1 MDALER
7 RIAADE
13 ATSQETTKTDDDG
26 FAEQMEDITQ
36 TQDIPKVSA
45 PEILLLP
52 QHLREMKALTSNFFQ
67 SHPKKVKRNATM
79 NRACVDETTLT
90 QPATMFTIKGHRISD
105 SPTCKNLHQQTS
117 YEYIRQSD
125 QVTIVRQR
133 SSYFRLANMQESPAA
148 NIVQQSQVLA
158 RVSHP
163 NIASI
168 YGVYSYIDK
177 LLVVTEHLDISLAQL
192 DFQSYKTEEWEIATI
207 VAEVL
212 KGLTY
217 MSSKDISCQDLTT
230 ASIRLSVRG
239 EIKLLLSME
248 NIRYHQV
255 ENPRFAP
262 ALLEMP
268 VLEEIIEAMT
278 LPRYHHTS
286 DDQRWSKEAPAL
298 LEMPV
303 LEEIIEA
310 MTLPRYHHTSDDQR
324 RLLVS
329 YPAQYRTWLDLF
341 PLPPIAYPHDLFMV
355 KRLKVPDDVREV
367 CLLQESCHN
376 SFHECFS
383 FEGAHCAVFEHVPIS
398 LAHVA
403 KSRSFLTEVE
413 LAAILGQI
421 LEGLAHLASIGLE
434 HGSLSCSNIL
444 FGTGEDI
451 TVTGGEV
458 PGDGVVRPAKLAG
471 HKNLGEHNNGA
482 DTEIHQK

>member
-1 MDALER
+1 
-7 RIAADE
+7 
-13 ATSQETTKTDDDG
+13 
-26 FAEQMEDITQ
+26 
-36 TQDIPKVSA
+36 
-45 PEILLLP
+45 
-52 QHLREMKALTSNFFQ
+52 
-67 SHPKKVKRNATM
+67 
-79 NRACVDETTLT
+79 
-90 QPATMFTIKGHRISD
+90 
-105 SPTCKNLHQQTS
+105 
-117 YEYIRQSD
+117 
-125 QVTIVRQR
+125 
-133 SSYFRLANMQESPAA
+133 
-148 NIVQQSQVLA
+148 
-158 RVSHP
+158 
-163 NIASI
+163 
-168 YGVYSYIDK
+168 
-177 LLVVTEHLDISLAQL
+177 
-192 DFQSYKTEEWEIATI
+192 
-207 VAEVL
+207 VL

-217 MSSKDISCQDLTT
+217 MSSKDVSCQDLTT

-286 DDQRWSKEAPAL
+286 DDQRWSKEAL
-298 LEMPV
+298 SFLSCSISGS
-303 LEEIIEA
+303 LQN
-310 MTLPRYHHTSDDQR
+310 LND
-324 RLLVS
+324 
-329 YPAQYRTWLDLF
+329 TWLDLF

>member
-26 FAEQMEDITQ
+26 FAEQMNGTTQ
-36 TQDIPKVSA
+36 AQDIPKASA
-45 PEILLLP
+45 PESSKEGQEKCDDEP
-52 QHLREMKALTSNFFQ
+52 SLRR
-67 SHPKKVKRNATM
+67 RNNSYATGY
-79 NRACVDETTLT
+79 N
-90 QPATMFTIKGHRISD
+90 
-105 SPTCKNLHQQTS
+105 
-117 YEYIRQSD
+117 
-125 QVTIVRQR
+125 VTVVRQR

-230 ASIRLSVRG
+230 ASIRLSYGKRQISSSREPKVCASSTRNARPG
-239 EIKLLLSME
+239 GDDRSYDSSPLPSH
-248 NIRYHQV
+248 IR
-255 ENPRFAP
+255 RS
-262 ALLEMP
+262 EM
-268 VLEEIIEAMT
+268 VKG
-278 LPRYHHTS
+278 
-286 DDQRWSKEAPAL
+286 DAPAL

-329 YPAQYRTWLDLF
+329 YPAQYRILD
-341 PLPPIAYPHDLFMV
+341 
-355 KRLKVPDDVREV
+355 
-367 CLLQESCHN
+367 
-376 SFHECFS
+376 
-383 FEGAHCAVFEHVPIS
+383 
-398 LAHVA
+398 
-403 KSRSFLTEVE
+403 
-413 LAAILGQI
+413 
-421 LEGLAHLASIGLE
+421 GLAHLASIGPSTAPSVAPTFSLARRGYQDRWPGALPEVGVIRPGTRAE
-434 HGSLSCSNIL
+434 HKS
-444 FGTGEDI
+444 F
-451 TVTGGEV
+451 
-458 PGDGVVRPAKLAG
+458 
-471 HKNLGEHNNGA
+471 GEHNNGIDA
-482 DTEIHQK
+482 EIHYT

>member
-26 FAEQMEDITQ
+26 FAEQMNGTTQ
-36 TQDIPKVSA
+36 AQDILKASA
-45 PEILLLP
+45 PESSKEGQEKCDDEP
-52 QHLREMKALTSNFFQ
+52 SLRR
-67 SHPKKVKRNATM
+67 RNNSYATGY
-79 NRACVDETTLT
+79 N
-90 QPATMFTIKGHRISD
+90 
-105 SPTCKNLHQQTS
+105 
-117 YEYIRQSD
+117 
-125 QVTIVRQR
+125 R

-286 DDQRWSKEAPAL
+286 DDQR
-298 LEMPV
+298 
-303 LEEIIEA
+303 
-310 MTLPRYHHTSDDQR
+310 

-329 YPAQYRTWLDLF
+329 YPAQYRILDGLRIS
-341 PLPPIAYPHDLFMV
+341 P
-355 KRLKVPDDVREV
+355 RLGSSTAPSVAPK
-367 CLLQESCHN
+367 
-376 SFHECFS
+376 F
-383 FEGAHCAVFEHVPIS
+383 S
-398 LAHVA
+398 LARRGYQDRWPGALPGVGVIGPGTPAEH
-403 KSRSFLTEVE
+403 KSF
-413 LAAILGQI
+413 
-421 LEGLAHLASIGLE
+421 
-434 HGSLSCSNIL
+434 
-444 FGTGEDI
+444 
-451 TVTGGEV
+451 
-458 PGDGVVRPAKLAG
+458 
-471 HKNLGEHNNGA
+471 GEHNNGI
-482 DTEIHQK
+482 DTEIHMMEPSVQITYHTDNFHGLADLSWPASHDERGLEERPNI